1 MAEQDKVDLWI
12 NGEPVSG
19 CAPSSL
25 IVDVLRDDLGLL
37 GTKKS
42 CETGACGACTVL
54 LDGCPVLSCRTFAGS
69 ASQRALTTIEGL
81 VQDPESR
88 RLIASFTS
96 PDLPGCRDCTS
107 GFIISA
113 KALLQ
118 VDPAPDVTEIKR
130 ALAGHTCRCVGHEFF
145 IEAVLKASG
154 QTQTD
159 SVPPQTDPPTEERF
173 PCAQAT
179 SIRDIRLP
187 RLAEAVVLGSRF
199 AAATIVAI
207 DAQAA
212 RLAPGVIA
220 VLTATDADVDG
231 ALRLATTTTYV
242 GEPIAVVIADS
253 HQQAT
258 RALSRIEVAYETIA
272 PAAAPGHRA
281 PTRDPLDMAS
291 GQTTRALA
299 GSGGAVASWRE
310 DRASLLT
317 NVTPTDAERSALF
330 AAAGPGLAEGRT
342 EWTGLAP
349 ASAARRGLSR
359 DDAIRAALLS
369 KTLGRPVRVHPH
381 AGSFG
386 NTGNSSPPS
395 VHIDHDAGATAFSR
409 HQSMDAA
416 ARQRGMD
423 PLAFRLQQIKDPV
436 VANGLT
442 RAATA
447 FGWTEKWRGWAHDDI
462 ERRRPGIGL
471 ALTNEGTA
479 DAEGSTIAVFVDVD
493 VDTELGT
500 ISLGD
505 CTVLVIT
512 GSAPSSLLRLA
523 AQTGLALGVET
534 ALVQDAVAVDDLDAA
549 PATGHFLSRS
559 MSTLDSPRA
568 AYILRDSGAEAE
580 FSFETVVRAVASATV
595 GALVN
600 AVRDATGVSP
610 SALPMTADR
619 LRWRNRP

>member
-242 GEPIAVVIADS
+242 ERADRGGHRRQPS
-253 HQQAT
+253 TGDPGAFAH
-258 RALSRIEVAYETIA
+258 RGRLRDDRL
-272 PAAAPGHRA
+272 AAAPGHRA
-281 PTRDPLDMAS
+281 PTRDPLGHGVRPND
-291 GQTTRALA
+291 Q
-299 GSGGAVASWRE
+299 
-310 DRASLLT
+310 
-317 NVTPTDAERSALF
+317 
-330 AAAGPGLAEGRT
+330 GPGGIGR
-342 EWTGLAP
+342 
-349 ASAARRGLSR
+349 RRGLP
-359 DDAIRAALLS
+359 
-369 KTLGRPVRVHPH
+369 GVR
-381 AGSFG
+381 
-386 NTGNSSPPS
+386 
-395 VHIDHDAGATAFSR
+395 I
-409 HQSMDAA
+409 
-416 ARQRGMD
+416 
-423 PLAFRLQQIKDPV
+423 
-436 VANGLT
+436 
-442 RAATA
+442 
-447 FGWTEKWRGWAHDDI
+447 
-462 ERRRPGIGL
+462 
-471 ALTNEGTA
+471 
-479 DAEGSTIAVFVDVD
+479 
-493 VDTELGT
+493 
-500 ISLGD
+500 
-505 CTVLVIT
+505 
-512 GSAPSSLLRLA
+512 
-523 AQTGLALGVET
+523 
-534 ALVQDAVAVDDLDAA
+534 A
-549 PATGHFLSRS
+549 PAC
-559 MSTLDSPRA
+559 
-568 AYILRDSGAEAE
+568 
-580 FSFETVVRAVASATV
+580 
-595 GALVN
+595 
-600 AVRDATGVSP
+600 
-610 SALPMTADR
+610 
-619 LRWRNRP
+619 